1 MSITVFLADDH
12 AVFRNGLRYLLE
24 ADSTITVV
32 GTAANGIQAVNQVK
46 KLLPDVV
53 IMDISMPQLNGFEAT
68 YQICQT
74 CPSTRVVILSMH
86 ARIEHVVLALL
97 SGASG
102 YLLKESTSTDVINAI
117 YTIFAGG
124 RYLSRKITDM
134 LIDDIVLKCNK
145 SLGDPIK
152 TARRGF

>member
-68 YQICQT
+68 
-74 CPSTRVVILSMH
+74 
-86 ARIEHVVLALL
+86 
-97 SGASG
+97 
-102 YLLKESTSTDVINAI
+102 
-117 YTIFAGG
+117 
-124 RYLSRKITDM
+124 
-134 LIDDIVLKCNK
+134 
-145 SLGDPIK
+145 
-152 TARRGF
+152 